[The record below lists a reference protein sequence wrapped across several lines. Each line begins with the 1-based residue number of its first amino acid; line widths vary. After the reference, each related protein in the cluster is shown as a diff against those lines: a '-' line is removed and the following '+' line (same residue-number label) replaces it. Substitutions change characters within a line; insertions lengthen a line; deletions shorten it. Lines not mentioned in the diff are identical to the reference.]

1 MSDYT
6 TMSKEFF
13 KALGEGQFIG
23 SKCTHCGA
31 VSVPPRQICPKC
43 HSTDNVI
50 IALSGKGKLA
60 AFTVISVPPVMM
72 AEAGYDAKNP
82 YCVGIVELEEGAR
95 ISAQILG
102 FDLVAPEKIKIG
114 TPLSKTTVTRGEGEA
129 QETFLAFELI

>member
-43 HSTDNVI
+43 HSTDNEI

-102 FDLVAPEKIKIG
+102 VDMSAPETIKIG
-114 TPLSKTTVTRGEGEA
+114 TPLSKTTITRGEGEA
-129 QETFLAFELI
+129 QETFLAFELV